1 MGKVVFDDNGNSSRR
16 AERGGMERLTVL
28 DIAQGV
34 AVGHAPPADRG
45 EFDGSSPLEWPVL
58 RQLRGRDRL
67 GRGQSV
73 SARSRDLE
81 PRTIEAD
88 QVVDSVCPYCAV
100 GCAQKVFV
108 KDGKVTQI
116 EGDPASP
123 ISRGRLCPKGSASKQ
138 LVTSPTRVTKVRYR
152 RPHGTEWED
161 LDLDTAI
168 DMIADRVIKT
178 RKQFWEWEDDEGRR
192 TRRTL
197 GIASLGGATLDN
209 EENYLMKKLYTA
221 MGAIQIENQAR
232 I

>member
-1 MGKVVFDDNGNSSRR
+1 MDVKKTFLS
-16 AERGGMERLTVL
+16 
-28 DIAQGV
+28 
-34 AVGHAPPADRG
+34 
-45 EFDGSSPLEWPVL
+45 WPVV
-58 RQLRGRDRL
+58 RQLQTGDFL
-67 GRGQSV
+67 GRGPAVTSE
-73 SARSRDLE
+73 RTRTLE
-81 PRTIEAD
+81 PRTSTAD
-88 QVVDSVCPYCAV
+88 RVVQSVCPYCAV
-100 GCAQKVFV
+100 GCGQRVYV
-108 KDGKVTQI
+108 KDEKVVQI

-152 RPHGTEWED
+152 RPHGTDWED
-161 LDLDTAI
+161 LDLDTAM
-168 DMIADRVIKT
+168 DMIADRVVKT
-178 RKQFWEWEDDEGRR
+178 RKEFWEWEDDQGRR